1 MLWAGH
7 ANPATM
13 TDARIRT
20 WKNRVAA
27 NNTAPLLESLLP
39 TDAFLVENI
48 KGAIWLSALL
58 ADSADVDISLYD

>member
-39 TDAFLVENI
+39 TDATLGENI
-48 KGAIWLSALL
+48 KGAI
-58 ADSADVDISLYD
+58 